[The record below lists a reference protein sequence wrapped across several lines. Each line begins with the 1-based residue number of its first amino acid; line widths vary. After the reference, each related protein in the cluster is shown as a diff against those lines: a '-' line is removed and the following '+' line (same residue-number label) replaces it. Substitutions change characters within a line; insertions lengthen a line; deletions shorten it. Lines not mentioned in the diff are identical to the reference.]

1 MKWSRELV
9 KGGAGVK
16 TGRNGDSMSDARR
29 EFSMLAAR
37 EPVPLARGALL
48 IAKEEYPDL
57 DVEAHIDR
65 LAELARE
72 AEPIVS
78 AGEDTVEKIQLLSH
92 FLFEQK
98 GFEGNREQ
106 YSDPRNSF
114 LNEVLDRR
122 LGIPITLSVVYL
134 EVGRR
139 LGLNLYG
146 VSFPTHFLVKAV
158 DERGELIIDPFYG
171 GVILSVEQIK
181 ARLAQIYNQPVE
193 LHPAMLKSAGAR
205 QILVRILRN
214 LKGIY
219 AGSSDWPRALG
230 ALDRILML
238 DPRAIEE
245 LAERGQV
252 YERLE
257 CFKAA
262 LDDFQSFLSIAPDHP
277 SAEAA
282 REAVLR
288 LVRQVSLIN

>member
-1 MKWSRELV
+1 MNDV
-9 KGGAGVK
+9 
-16 TGRNGDSMSDARR
+16 RR
-29 EFSMLAAR
+29 EFSMLASR

-57 DVEAHIDR
+57 DIDKYVDR

-72 AEPIVS
+72 AEPIVT
-78 AGEDTVEKIQLLSH
+78 AGDDTVEKVQLLSH

-98 GFEGNREQ
+98 GFEGNGEE

-114 LNEVLDRR
+114 LNQVLDRR
-122 LGIPITLSVVYL
+122 LGIPITLSVIYL

-158 DERGELIIDPFYG
+158 DERGELLIDPFSKG
-171 GVILSVEQIK
+171 IILSLEHIK

-193 LHPAMLKSAGAR
+193 VHPAMLKSAGAR
-205 QILVRILRN
+205 QILVRMLRN

-219 AGSSDWPRALG
+219 TGTSDWARALS

-238 DPRAIEE
+238 DPRAIED

-262 LDDFQSFLSIAPDHP
+262 LDDFQSFLSLAPEHP
-277 SAEAA
+277 AAEAA

>member
-1 MKWSRELV
+1 MNDV
-9 KGGAGVK
+9 
-16 TGRNGDSMSDARR
+16 RR
-29 EFSMLAAR
+29 EFSMLASR
-37 EPVPLARGALL
+37 EPVPLARGVLL

-57 DVEAHIDR
+57 NVEHYVDR
-65 LAELARE
+65 LSELARE
-72 AEPIVS
+72 AEPIVN
-78 AGEDTVEKIQLLSH
+78 AGNDTVEKVQLLSH

-98 GFEGNREQ
+98 GFEGNRDA

-114 LNEVLDRR
+114 LNDVIERR
-122 LGIPITLSVVYL
+122 LGIPISLSVLYL

-158 DERGELIIDPFYG
+158 DERGELLIDPFSG
-171 GVILSVEQIK
+171 GIILTLEQVK
-181 ARLAQIYNQPVE
+181 ARLAEIYRQPVE

-205 QILVRILRN
+205 QILVRMLRN

-219 AGSSDWPRALG
+219 SGASDWERSLS

-238 DPRAIEE
+238 DPRAVEE

-262 LDDFQSFLSIAPDHP
+262 LDDFQSFLSLAPEHP
-277 SAEAA
+277 AADVA